1 MLRVN
6 DKVIDLSAVVS
17 REGGGRRH
25 VPILRDTDCH
35 FTLLLIFT
43 LRQTA
48 QHRSSHQQDQR
59 KKKNTSVPLGPDTA
73 AGRRT
78 DRHIVRREG
87 REKRKSQAYKSGW
100 KDTVSHW
107 FACLCVSL
115 CAWISEYISVWSAPG
130 DHCQSCNDTSGGKLV
145 HEAINIQKHSTFWF
159 ISRRGCSS
167 KQEGVRG
174 RWHRN
179 R

>member
-1 MLRVN
+1 MIKSL
-6 DKVIDLSAVVS
+6 IWALWSAE
-17 REGGGRRH
+17 REGADGTFQSSET
-25 VPILRDTDCH
+25 PIAILHYYWSLHWDK
-35 FTLLLIFT
+35 
-43 LRQTA
+43 Q
-48 QHRSSHQQDQR
+48 RSIDPHTNKIR
-59 KKKNTSVPLGPDTA
+59 EKKKNTSVPLGPDTA